1 MFSGGIRSALS
12 RRRKQR
18 EAELWK
24 QFEEDRKRKEWELEA
39 PTQRALPMR
48 QECNGDLKIKEEA
61 PFLQNTSISEQ
72 RSEFPHCGTSI
83 RQCESVNGLQISRL
97 LGARG
102 LHQVNCILSKP
113 KYEHGTEQ
121 QEPSSLDPGDRIG
134 LRACPS
140 SQAQLQNEQE
150 QIQAQLAEFW
160 AERAR
165 ARQEYRIAKARSE
178 ATAPPSTGSARPAQ
192 QTPPHCNR
200 ATR

>member
-1 MFSGGIRSALS
+1 MFSGGIRNALS
-12 RRRKQR
+12 RLRKKR

-24 QFEEDRKRKEWELEA
+24 KFEEDRNRKECELEV

-48 QECNGDLKIKEEA
+48 QEYNGDSKIKDVA
-61 PFLQNTSISEQ
+61 SFLQNTRISEL
-72 RSEFPHCGTSI
+72 RSEFPHYGTSN
-83 RQCESVNGLQISRL
+83 RQCEGANELQISRL

-113 KYEHGTEQ
+113 KYERGQ

-134 LRACPS
+134 LRACPT

-165 ARQEYRIAKARSE
+165 ARQEYRTAKARRN
-178 ATAPPSTGSARPAQ
+178 ATAPPATGSARPAQ
-192 QTPPHCNR
+192 QASPHCNR